1 MRFTFQIGD
10 EEKCCVEFYRN
21 HFSGRMYVIID
32 GEELSLRS
40 PWSLSTHFTFN
51 LVKRYE
57 FTAGKKEERQIMIE
71 HRRPLF
77 VAGFRWHNYAVY
89 VDSELLE
96 EHYGF

>member
-1 MRFTFQIGD
+1 MQFTFQIGD
-10 EEKCCVEFYRN
+10 QEKCRVAFCRN
-21 HFSGRMYVIID
+21 HFTGRMYVIVN

-40 PWSLSTHFTFN
+40 PWSLSTHFTFR

-57 FTAGKKEERQIMIE
+57 FMVGEKEKYQIVIE

-77 VAGFRWHNYAVY
+77 VAAFRRHKYTVY
-89 VDSELLE
+89 VDNELLE